1 MQPST
6 HRAKMN
12 LLRSTSH
19 DFFPK
24 APRSCIL
31 QTCRVVKHAR
41 RVPHGSP
48 QQPLGHLQSLGSGPR
63 VQGRASARPWRQ
75 RTKTGTSVRV
85 AGADRRRGGTG
96 RRRCGDSFAREAR
109 LLRAKANGLAPHP
122 WAVVVSQPTGQSLKL
137 GWGYECVRGESP
149 PTPLRPASAKTG
161 AA

>member
-1 MQPST
+1 
-6 HRAKMN
+6 MN

-19 DFFPK
+19 DFFPN

-31 QTCRVVKHAR
+31 QTCRVVNHTR

-48 QQPLGHLQSLGSGPR
+48 QQPLGHLQSLGTGPR

-85 AGADRRRGGTG
+85 AGADMRRGGTGRRRGGTG

-109 LLRAKANGLAPHP
+109 LLRAKANGLAPHT
-122 WAVVVSQPTGQSLKL
+122 WAVAVAQPTGKSLKL
-137 GWGYECVRGESP
+137 GWGYECVRGESS
-149 PTPLRPASAKTG
+149 PTPLRPASAKRG